1 MTLQRVQG
9 TAPLAEYEFLLSD
22 HQTRKGST
30 IDADLVRL
38 DQYLSTYKILKAGTV
53 MGKVTA
59 TGLYGPV
66 KKTTL
71 AAQSNLGATTST
83 LTSAAFFQV
92 GDSVLLGSETKTLTA
107 IDYATNVVTHTAL
120 AGQQNAGVTVKEDNG
135 LETAEGI
142 LMNTVDLTDGDV
154 AAAILT
160 HGVVKEAR
168 LFGSN
173 TLTKADLPQIQFR

>member
-1 MTLQRVQG
+1 MTLQRVKG

-22 HQTRKGST
+22 HQIRRGIT

-38 DQYLSTYKILKAGTV
+38 DQYITDYKILKAGTV

-71 AAQSNLGATTST
+71 AANVALGAVTST
-83 LTSAAFFQV
+83 LTDARFFQV
-92 GDSVLLGSETKTLTA
+92 NDTITIEAEAVTITS
-107 IDYATNVVTHTAL
+107 INYDTNVIGHAAL
-120 AGQQNAGVTVKEDNG
+120 AAAHNAGVEVKENNG
-135 LETAEGI
+135 LETATGI
-142 LMNTVDLTDGDV
+142 LLNTVDLTDGDV
-154 AAAILT
+154 TAAILT

-173 TLTKADLPQIQFR
+173 TLTKTDLPDIQFR

>member
-1 MTLQRVQG
+1 MTLQRVKG

-22 HQTRKGST
+22 HQIRRGIT
-30 IDADLVRL
+30 IDADLVRV
-38 DQYLSTYKILKAGTV
+38 DQYITDYKILKAGTV

-71 AAQSNLGATTST
+71 AQTSALGATTST
-83 LTSAAFFQV
+83 LTDARFFQV
-92 GDSVLLGSETKTLTA
+92 NDTVKIGSETKTLTA
-107 IDYATNVVTHTAL
+107 INYDTNVVTHTAL
-120 AGQQNAGVTVKEDNG
+120 AGEQLAGVTVEEDNG
-135 LETAEGI
+135 LEDAAGI
-142 LMNTVDLTDGDV
+142 LLNTVDLTDGDV
-154 AAAILT
+154 TAAILT

-173 TLTKADLPQIQFR
+173 TLTKADLPDIQFR